1 MRSSHILGALL
12 LTFSSLAAAWG
23 EPQQIRRD
31 LLPRATPTAGEGDA
45 IVGDQSSTADAST
58 TTSTS
63 KNSKSSGKS
72 GSKSGSS
79 AKTTSI
85 PSTALQGSISL
96 MTPAA
101 TDGYM
106 LYKIGDVLT
115 WVWNYTDVII
125 EPTAINVVAY
135 CSEASADFTITQN
148 ASWPITAAT
157 WDTGEYQSTATAKLL
172 VATYTL
178 NIWDA
183 SKQRTAAATA
193 GYLYGYSSW
202 TFGLYT
208 PQSYVPLAD
217 FVCPTCDSGASTLDS
232 YTMRM
237 MLGMALV
244 AATSFTWFVAGRI
257 I

>member
-1 MRSSHILGALL
+1 MT
-12 LTFSSLAAAWG
+12 LTSTIPA
-23 EPQQIRRD
+23 
-31 LLPRATPTAGEGDA
+31 PTAGEGDA

-208 PQSYVPLAD
+208 PQSYVPLAGMRIPR
-217 FVCPTCDSGASTLDS
+217 CEWGGERLTRAQTS
-232 YTMRM
+232 YAPPVTVVRVRWI
-237 MLGMALV
+237 LTRCA
-244 AATSFTWFVAGRI
+244 
-257 I
+257 